1 MENGLEKY
9 FRIVFQQSTQYN
21 YSLELVYLLHIK
33 WLRVLSFINRHVETF
48 THPKTHLKY
57 YKSKE
62 KLALDQT
69 MKAQR
74 GNRGIALLFLEP
86 RR

>member
-9 FRIVFQQSTQYN
+9 FRIVFQELTQYN

-33 WLRVLSFINRHVETF
+33 WLRVLSFINHHVETF

-57 YKSKE
+57 DKSKE
-62 KLALDQT
+62 KLTLEQT
-69 MKAQR
+69 IKAQR
-74 GNRGIALLFLEP
+74 GNRGIALLFL
-86 RR
+86 